1 MRPRVE
7 TMIAAG
13 LLLLLALVVIGEA
26 LRVDPDG
33 HADER
38 RTSLRPTPAGAKGW
52 ADALTRLGVEVERSR
67 QPLTL
72 RRDPAGKGDLLVFLD
87 PTIPFDLVEATA
99 VRGRIVRGRDVLLAG
114 RGARFAMRCLGWDV
128 VRAHGEGLVGSG
140 SVDGT
145 PITIRHLGETLRTLW
160 EPVGADSSRQAD
172 LGVLTCEAPITV
184 AVDTLLRVPS
194 GRPAAVRVHTESG
207 GRYILVGD
215 GALFADTTLR
225 YTDAGVFALALV
237 ADQYTRV
244 VIDEAKHGHLT
255 GGSMSGALLAWSGRS
270 PWGWLLWQ
278 LVAVGAIA
286 LLAAMVRSG
295 PLLVTTER
303 QRRSPLEHVRALA
316 TALSATRGHDVA
328 LRLLIGGLRRRLSAD
343 GRPTRDDPRPW
354 LAGLVERMRTPRG
367 RAAARILQDLNRRPP
382 SPKEVLAAANAV
394 EVVWDETRS

>member
-7 TMIAAG
+7 TLIAGG
-13 LLLLLALVVIGEA
+13 LFFLLALVLIGQA
-26 LRVDPDG
+26 LQVDPDG
-33 HADER
+33 RADER

-52 ADALTRLGVEVERSR
+52 ADALTRLGVEVTRSR
-67 QPLTL
+67 QPLTM
-72 RRDPAGKGDLLVFLD
+72 RRDPAKKDALLAYLD
-87 PTIPFDLVEATA
+87 PTFPFDLVEATA
-99 VRGRIVRGRDVLLAG
+99 VRERITRGRDVLLAG

-128 VRAHGEGLVGSG
+128 VRSPGDGLVATGA
-140 SVDGT
+140 VDGM
-145 PITIRHLGETLRTLW
+145 PVSIGQIRETLRTLR
-160 EPVGADSSRQAD
+160 EPVGPDSSRQAD
-172 LGVLTCEAPITV
+172 LGVLTCVSPVTV

-237 ADQYTRV
+237 VDQYDRV
-244 VIDEAKHGHLT
+244 VIDEAKHGHAVQ
-255 GGSMSGALLAWSGRS
+255 GSMSAALLSWSGRS

-278 LVAVGAIA
+278 LIAVGTIA

-316 TALSATRGHDVA
+316 TALSAARGHDVA

-367 RAAARILQDLNRRPP
+367 RAAARTLQDLNRRPP
-382 SPKEVLAAANAV
+382 SPGEVLAAANAV
-394 EVVWDETRS
+394 EVVWDETRA

>member
-7 TMIAAG
+7 TLIAGA
-13 LLLLLALVVIGEA
+13 LLLLLTFIVIGQA
-26 LRVDPDG
+26 LNVDPEG
-33 HADER
+33 HADGR

-52 ADALTRLGVEVERSR
+52 ADALTRLGVEVTQSR
-67 QPLTL
+67 QPITM
-72 RRDPAGKGDLLVFLD
+72 RRDPAGKGALLAFLD

-99 VRGRIVRGRDVLLAG
+99 VRGRIVRGHDVLLAG

-128 VRAHGEGLVGSG
+128 VQASGDGLVATGV
-140 SVDGT
+140 VDSAK
-145 PITIRHLGETLRTLW
+145 ISIEHVRETLRTLR
-160 EPVGADSSRQAD
+160 EPVGPDSTRQAD

-207 GRYILVGD
+207 GRFILVGD

-225 YTDAGVFALALV
+225 YTDAGIFTLALV
-237 ADQYTRV
+237 ADRYGRV
-244 VIDEAKHGHLT
+244 VIDEAKHGQLT

-278 LVAVGAIA
+278 LIAVGAVA

-295 PLLVTTER
+295 PLLITTER

-316 TALSATRGHDVA
+316 TALSAARGHDVA

-367 RAAARILQDLNRRPP
+367 RAAARTLQDLNRRPP
-382 SPKEVLAAANAV
+382 SPAEVLAAANAV